1 MIHFLHS
8 WMNSTNKE
16 TKFWPPSILPSKL
29 MTYHVGIHLHHPHHI
44 LPTLI
49 TSHQHIPPP
58 TMNHHFNH
66 PPHHIDHSHISLHP
80 HLLHIHNTKIH
91 PLHPS
96 LPHQHTSPL
105 TKLHTTLHQENLHL
119 HLNPPPIGKA
129 LLMLSLTTP
138 TWMIIPKSLREFMP
152 LIRID
157 P

>member
-1 MIHFLHS
+1 MNFLHS
-8 WMNSTNKE
+8 CMNSANKE
-16 TKFWPPSILPSKL
+16 TKCWPPSILHSKL
-29 MTYHVGIHLHHPHHI
+29 MTYHIGIHLHHPHHI

-49 TSHQHIPPP
+49 TSHQQTPLH
-58 TMNHHFNH
+58 TMNHPFNH
-66 PPHHIDHSHISLHP
+66 HLHHIHHSHMSLHP

-91 PLHPS
+91 LLHPS
-96 LPHQHTSPL
+96 LSHQHASPL
-105 TKLHTTLHQENLHL
+105 PKLHTILNQENHHL